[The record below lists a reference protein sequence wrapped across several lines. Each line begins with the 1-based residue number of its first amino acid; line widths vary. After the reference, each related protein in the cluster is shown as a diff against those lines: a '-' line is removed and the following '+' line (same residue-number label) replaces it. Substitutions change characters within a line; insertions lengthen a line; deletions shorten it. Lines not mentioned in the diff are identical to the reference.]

1 MIAIIDYGAGNLRS
15 IARAIEA
22 AGESTIVTSDPEQIY
37 AADGVIFPGVGAAG
51 HAMRKLAEAGMIAPI
66 NEVVERGTP
75 FLGVCLGMQLLF
87 DQQEENNTRGLGLL
101 RGRVRSIHNAEKV
114 PHMGWSQSVIR
125 KPLPGLEPGTA
136 RYFYFVHSYVVQ
148 PDDPDDIAAVTAYGE
163 TFPSIVAHDNIW
175 GTQFHP
181 EKSGE
186 HGLELVKSWVDS
198 VRTAREAKAG
208 AR

>member
-37 AADGVIFPGVGAAG
+37 AADGVVFPGVGAAG
-51 HAMRKLAEAGMIAPI
+51 HAMRKLAEAGMIEPI
-66 NEVVERGTP
+66 NEVVRRGTP

-87 DQQEENNTRGLGLL
+87 EEQEENNTRGLGLL
-101 RGRVRSIHNAEKV
+101 KGHVRTIRSAEKV

-125 KPLPGLEPGTA
+125 KPLPGLEPGTSHF
-136 RYFYFVHSYVVQ
+136 FYFVHSYVVQ
-148 PDDPDDIAAVTAYGE
+148 PNNPDDIAAVTTYGE
-163 TFPSIVAHDNIW
+163 TFPSIVTHGNIW

-181 EKSGE
+181 EKSSDD
-186 HGLELVKSWVDS
+186 GLAFVRSWVDS
-198 VRTAREAKAG
+198 VRAAKAAG
-208 AR
+208 AVAS